1 MNNKSTYLFFDTETT
16 GLPNDFN
23 APFTDSD
30 NWPRLV
36 QLAWIV
42 TDEKGGPLDEQD
54 YIIQPNGFEIPADVV
69 DVHGITTEKA
79 LSEGYSLTGVL
90 DKFWNAISQ
99 SEFIVGHNV
108 TFDVNIVSA
117 EFYRMG
123 MFNALFLG
131 KILLDTKKAGA
142 DICKIPNPHD
152 YEGYKWPRL
161 KELYRHLFGEDFEN
175 AHDAFADITATER
188 CFWKMREM
196 NAI

>member
-1 MNNKSTYLFFDTETT
+1 MKDKTYVFFDTETT

-42 TDEKGGPLDEQD
+42 TDEAGKHIDEQNF
-54 YIIQPNGFEIPADVV
+54 IIKPDGFEIPEDVLEI
-69 DVHGITTEKA
+69 HGITTEKA
-79 LSEGYSLTGVL
+79 EAEGHYLAGVL
-90 DKFWNAISQ
+90 ADFWKVVAFSD
-99 SEFIVGHNV
+99 FIVAHNIS
-108 TFDVNIVSA
+108 FDVNIVAA
-117 EFYRMG
+117 EFHRIG
-123 MFNALFLG
+123 MSNIFRNER
-131 KILLDTKKAGA
+131 LLDTKKAGA

-188 CFWKMREM
+188 CFWKMREI